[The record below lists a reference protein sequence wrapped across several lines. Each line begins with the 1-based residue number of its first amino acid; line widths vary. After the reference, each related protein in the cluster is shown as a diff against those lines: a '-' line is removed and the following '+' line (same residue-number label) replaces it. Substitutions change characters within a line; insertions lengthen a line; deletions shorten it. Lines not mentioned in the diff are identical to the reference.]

1 MSGGGKSI
9 VNETARISALRIQTS
24 CYGSAIPVI
33 LGKQRTTGN
42 LIYYGDL
49 EAIKHKQSYGK
60 GGGGVSS
67 VYYTYRYSLQVGIC
81 EGPCTVGDVWMVSGD
96 DKFKLNEDPQYG
108 YTIYQGDT
116 PNAYSTVLAGRHA
129 DQFFHYPGLCNFT
142 AIDMGEFTGDTPPQF
157 SFEVIGYDY
166 DPVIGGADPAEAI
179 NTIITNQ
186 RWGAS
191 APAGFFPVIT
201 NYGDYAVAMGWAIG
215 LEMAAQKSA
224 ADWVQEILDQTNA
237 AAVWSADHLEI
248 IPYGDTAVS
257 GNGRTW
263 TPNVTPLYDLTDDDF
278 LGDPEEP
285 VRITRKADSETFNIQ
300 SVEFRNQ
307 ANEYNTETTD
317 GSDPASVAMYGPR
330 KSRDTLSALGLLSAE
345 SATRLGDIKVQRQ
358 IRTRNEFEFE
368 LPWRYCRLLPM
379 DIVTL
384 TDAVLGLQRYPIRLT
399 KVVETADMVVQCT
412 AEDFPAGAGHAALIP
427 RQPSDGYNQDY
438 NTAPGNSA
446 APVIFEPPVAL
457 AGRPEIWLG
466 TAGGANWGGAN
477 IWISFDNISYRNVGR
492 TPGSARMGVTT
503 SSLPLVADPDT
514 ASVLGINL
522 SISQATVIGVSA
534 ADRDAFATLSWVGGE
549 LIAYKDA
556 TLTGVNA
563 YNLSNFRRGL
573 YGSPVT
579 LHNSGVP
586 FMRLD
591 DAVFKYAYDPDLIG
605 KTLYV
610 KLQSVNLFGGAVQDI
625 ETLTPSTYVIQGA
638 PMGKVSSL
646 ALSQPWDGPDCSVKW
661 EALPS
666 AQSYTMEVWA
676 GSVKRRTVTGI
687 ASTGYTYAFA
697 DNKADGGPYR
707 SIEFR
712 LYGIAPNGSTTEP
725 AVLAASNTQVA
736 APTGMSVNGSGPT
749 LYILSNKP
757 TAGDYAGTLFWASPT
772 TGFNPLA
779 TPPTYVGPEWS
790 TETAKLTPG
799 RYYVRMAHFDIFG
812 TDALNISS
820 EIMVDFIGSVGGISE
835 VADASTITT
844 FPGDAFWA
852 VYDQTTKKIW
862 RWNAATSSYT
872 KAADGG
878 DLVAASV
885 AADKIAVANLSAIS
899 ANLGSI
905 TAAALDMFSGPGGGW
920 GYARSYAKWLADGN
934 NGWVLARNADGSS
947 FVEFKVGSGRFW
959 MSDAGGEGYGLQFPG
974 VSITPSGA
982 TFSGT
987 LSAATGT
994 FAGAVM
1000 VGDFTGYAWPAAGGS
1015 GAYLG
1020 NVGFLFG
1027 NPNPSAGNPGGKYF
1041 QMDAPPGGVPTIST
1055 NIPAYIEDL
1064 QVQTMKLANNS
1075 VTAGTVGEWTNT
1087 GAFAAFYFSPTHNIS
1102 LAFPAPVIIMVQ
1114 MDYHVNTSDGAAT
1127 TKIELYID
1135 NVLTRTVPHASTVNG
1150 TVSMNHVVPMAAGT
1164 HAVKAKLYGSGSG
1177 TIADY
1182 GGFIAL
1188 QGSMK

>member
-1 MSGGGKSI
+1 MSGGGNTI

-24 CYGSAIPVI
+24 SYGTAVSVV
-33 LGKQRTTGN
+33 LGKQRATGN
-42 LIYYGDL
+42 MISYGDL
-49 EAIKHKQSYGK
+49 QAIRHEETMGGGK
-60 GGGGVSS
+60 GGGASMVSVS
-67 VYYTYRYSLQVGIC
+67 YTYRYSVQVGIC
-81 EGPCTVGDVWMVSGD
+81 EGPATVGKVWMMSGD
-96 DKFKLNEDPQYG
+96 DKIILNNNPQYG
-108 YTIYQGDT
+108 YTIYPGNT
-116 PNAYSTVLAGRHA
+116 PNTYSTVLAGRHPG
-129 DQFFHYPGLCNFT
+129 QFFHYPGLCNFT
-142 AIDMGEFTGDTPPQF
+142 AVDLGEFTGDTPPQF
-157 SFEVIGYDY
+157 SFEVTGYDY
-166 DPVIGGADPAEAI
+166 DWTIGGADPANAI
-179 NTIITNQ
+179 HTVITNK

-191 APAGFFPVIT
+191 APAEFFPVIT
-201 NYGDYAVAMGWAIG
+201 TYGDYAVAMGWAIG
-215 LEMAAQKSA
+215 LEMAEQKPA
-224 ADWVQEILDQTNA
+224 ADWIQEILDQTNS

-285 VRITRKADSETFNIQ
+285 VRITRKADSETYNIQ

-330 KSRDTLSALGLLSAE
+330 KNKNTLTARGLLSSEA
-345 SATRLGDIKVQRQ
+345 ATRLGDIVVQRQ

-384 TDAVLGLQRYPIRLT
+384 TDAVLGLLRYPVRLT
-399 KVVETADMVVQCT
+399 KVVETADMAIQCT

-427 RQPSDGYNQDY
+427 RQPSDGYSQDY

-457 AGRPEIWLG
+457 AGRPEIWMG

-477 IWISFDNISYRNVGR
+477 IWISFDGISYRNVGR
-492 TPGSARMGVTT
+492 TPGRARIGVTT

-522 SISQATVIGVSA
+522 TISQSTVIGVSA
-534 ADRDAFATLSWVGGE
+534 VDRDAFATLSWVGGE

-579 LHNSGVP
+579 LHNSGVS

-591 DAVFKYAYDPDLIG
+591 EAVFKYAYDPDLIG
-605 KTLYV
+605 RTMYV

-676 GSVKRRTVTGI
+676 GAVLRRTVTGI

-712 LYGIAPNGSTTEP
+712 LYAIAPNGASTEP
-725 AVLAASNTQVA
+725 AILAASNTQAA
-736 APTGMSVNGSGPT
+736 APAGMSVNGSGPT

-757 TAGDYAGTLFWASPT
+757 ASVDYAGTLYWASPT
-772 TGFNPLA
+772 TGFDPLL
-779 TPPTYVGPEWS
+779 TTPTYQGPEWS
-790 TETAKLTPG
+790 IETAKLSPG
-799 RYYVRMAHFDIFG
+799 RYYVRMAHYDIFG
-812 TDALNISS
+812 ADGLNISS
-820 EIMVDFIGSVGGISE
+820 EIMVDFIGSAGGIAQ
-835 VADASTITT
+835 VPDASAVTT
-844 FPGDAFWA
+844 FPGDGFWA

-862 RWNAATSSYT
+862 RWDAATSRYT

-878 DLVAASV
+878 DLLAASV

-905 TAAALDMFSGPGGGW
+905 TAAALDLFSGPGGGW
-920 GYARSYAKWLADGN
+920 GYARSYSKWLGDGN
-934 NGWVLARNADGSS
+934 NGWILARHSDGSTL
-947 FVEFKVGSGRFW
+947 VEFKTGAGRFW
-959 MSDAGGEGYGLQFPG
+959 MNTAADFGIEFPG
-974 VSITPSGA
+974 ISMGPSGVTLSQLDVVGTANIQDAAVETLKIAGNAVTIPVSVTQDNRNWQYAGLTPSATLTSSYIASGVTLFEKSLASAVINAEGA
-982 TFSGT
+982 DILVNFTVDKFLRKVS
-987 LSAATGT
+987 TGT
-994 FAGAVM
+994 DPVVIVPDG
-1000 VGDFTGYAWPAAGGS
+1000 GYAFMSNAPSTSTLEMWIYVDGS
-1015 GAYLG
+1015 PYTVISTAPLYGTRAWILPISSFARKLSS
-1020 NVGFLFG
+1020 V
-1027 NPNPSAGNPGGKYF
+1027 SAG
-1041 QMDAPPGGVPTIST
+1041 
-1055 NIPAYIEDL
+1055 
-1064 QVQTMKLANNS
+1064 
-1075 VTAGTVGEWTNT
+1075 
-1087 GAFAAFYFSPTHNIS
+1087 
-1102 LAFPAPVIIMVQ
+1102 
-1114 MDYHVNTSDGAAT
+1114 
-1127 TKIELYID
+1127 
-1135 NVLTRTVPHASTVNG
+1135 PH
-1150 TVSMNHVVPMAAGT
+1150 
-1164 HAVKAKLYGSGSG
+1164 
-1177 TIADY
+1177 TIAAVLRGTADVAVNVSGY
-1182 GGFIAL
+1182 LPVAAMTLLGV
-1188 QGSMK
+1188 KR